1 MRKLNAVLAVVGTIA
16 VITGCTSM
24 PSEQPVPVTMDMGM
38 ARQSVK
44 IYDVMP
50 QYGSPLEQVSATI
63 CDGTRERTTDR
74 IITLASQRGAN
85 GLLQP
90 SCTTA
95 GMSFSCWSTTT
106 CSGMAIKIDEP
117 PPPPPPKRGKPKPK
131 PKRA

>member
-1 MRKLNAVLAVVGTIA
+1 MRKKFAGLAVVGTIA
-16 VITGCTSM
+16 VISGCTSM
-24 PSEQPVPVTMDMGM
+24 PSEQPVPVPMDMPI
-38 ARQSVK
+38 ARQNVR

-50 QYGSPLEQVSATI
+50 QYGSPLEQVTATI

-74 IITLASQRGAN
+74 ILAMASQRGAN
-85 GLLQP
+85 GLLLP

-131 PKRA
+131 R